1 MVFNQKQVFLRN
13 FIESLLVNYV
23 RIYIYL
29 NLKIYKLPINF
40 CIWQNRNVE
49 WGCRQK
55 LGLNRK
61 DKYAQN
67 RRN

>member
-1 MVFNQKQVFLRN
+1 MNYMMN
-13 FIESLLVNYV
+13 FSSDGLHFSQSPPQEA
-23 RIYIYL
+23 
-29 NLKIYKLPINF
+29 NLSSSDKSNIIFTN
-40 CIWQNRNVE
+40 WE
-49 WGCRQK
+49 CRQK